1 VDKQSL
7 NMPIADYFI
16 LMGIGGLFILLGLAA
31 IIWGKIEEKGYYDSL
46 STRRDV
52 REYLEHEPQH
62 PEPGAL
68 KIGGWIAIA
77 IGLVMLALGGAF
89 LLWG

>member
-1 VDKQSL
+1 MSHGDC
-7 NMPIADYFI
+7 FI
-16 LMGIGGLFILLGLAA
+16 LIGMGGLFILLGLAA
-31 IIWGKIEEKGYYDSL
+31 FIWGKREEKSYYNSI
-46 STRRDV
+46 STRHDV
-52 REYLEHEPQH
+52 REFLEHEPAR

-77 IGLVMLALGGAF
+77 IGLLMLVMGGAF